1 MTIPVRQDNS
11 EVRQGD
17 GQPWQLQL
25 FVLGPSHA
33 SASAIRNAVHIA
45 REFLPQGSTLDI
57 IDLAKQTDYAET
69 EQVLAIPTLIRKAPG
84 PARRIIGDLGDL
96 PRVLVALGVEG
107 FTQE

>member
-1 MTIPVRQDNS
+1 MTTSARQDNS

-17 GQPWQLQL
+17 GQPWKLQL

-33 SASAIRNAVHIA
+33 SDSAIRNATHIT
-45 REFLPQGSTLDI
+45 REFLPPGSTVEVV
-57 IDLAKQTDYAET
+57 DLAKQTEWAET
-69 EQVLAIPTLIRKAPG
+69 EQVLAIPTLIRKSPG

-107 FTQE
+107 FTHE